1 VAGPL
6 SSSELFPAGRS
17 DISSR
22 HISLANGM
30 CLRVAESGA
39 PDANPIVM
47 LHGWGA
53 SLYAFRHALSILP
66 ARGFRVIAVDM
77 RGYGLSDH
85 PRGAGAFTLDA
96 YMSDLISL
104 LDALALPK
112 AVLAGHSMGGA
123 IALHFALRHPD
134 RVRALVLVNPAGL
147 VRIPI
152 IWSARL
158 TPRAVVERV
167 FDGRVPRWL
176 VAQVL
181 RRLAFSDA
189 RFVSERDVDEYWAP
203 TRTPGYVCAVRGAI
217 DEFEWTP
224 VDQDRASRMAVPAV
238 VILGEHDRLIHD
250 GGDGAER
257 LRGATIVRLSGG
269 HCVHEE
275 RPEEVYG
282 LIGDF
287 LRR

>member
-1 VAGPL
+1 MASG
-6 SSSELFPAGRS
+6 
-17 DISSR
+17 IS
-22 HISLANGM
+22 
-30 CLRVAESGA
+30 LRVAESGA
-39 PDANPIVM
+39 ADASPIVM

-53 SLYAFRHALSILP
+53 SLYTFRHALSILP

-85 PRGAGAFTLDA
+85 PRGADAFTLGA

-104 LDALALPK
+104 LDTLALTNV
-112 AVLAGHSMGGA
+112 VLAGHSMGGA
-123 IALHFALRHPD
+123 VALHFALRHPN
-134 RVRALVLVNPAGL
+134 RVRALALVNPAGL

-152 IWSARL
+152 VWSARV
-158 TPRAVVERV
+158 TPRALVERV

-176 VAQVL
+176 VAQIL
-181 RRLAFSDA
+181 RRLAFSNE

-203 TRTPGYVCAVRGAI
+203 TRIPGYVHAVRGAI

-224 VDQDRASRMAVPAV
+224 LTRDEASRMAVPAV

-250 GGDGAER
+250 AADAAER
-257 LRGATIVRLSGG
+257 LHKATVVRLSGG

-275 RPEEVYG
+275 RPEDVYG
-282 LIGDF
+282 AVADF

>member
-1 VAGPL
+1 VGRPL

-17 DISSR
+17 DITSR
-22 HISLANGM
+22 SISLANGM
-30 CLRVAESGA
+30 CLRIAESGA

-66 ARGFRVIAVDM
+66 ARGFRVIAVDL
-77 RGYGLSDH
+77 RGYGLSNH
-85 PRGAGAFTLDA
+85 PRDENAFTLDA

-104 LDALALPK
+104 LDALSLTK
-112 AVLAGHSMGGA
+112 VVLAGHSMGGA
-123 IALHFALRHPD
+123 IALRLALRDPG
-134 RVRALVLVNPAGL
+134 RVRALALVNPAGL
-147 VRIPI
+147 VHIPI
-152 IWSARL
+152 VWSAKL
-158 TPRAVVERV
+158 APRAVVERV
-167 FDGRVPRWL
+167 CDGRVPRWL

-189 RFVSERDVDEYWAP
+189 SCVSERDVDQYWAP
-203 TRTPGYVCAVRGAI
+203 TRIPGYVSAVRGAI

-224 VDQDRASRMAVPAV
+224 VTHDQARSLAVPAV
-238 VILGEHDRLIHD
+238 VILGEQDRLIHD
-250 GGDGAER
+250 ARNAAER
-257 LRGATIVRLSGG
+257 LRGATVISLSGG

-275 RPEEVYG
+275 RPDEVYG

-287 LRR
+287 LQR

>member
-1 VAGPL
+1 
-6 SSSELFPAGRS
+6 
-17 DISSR
+17 
-22 HISLANGM
+22 M
-30 CLRVAESGA
+30 CLRIAESGA

-53 SLYAFRHALSILP
+53 SLYAFRHAMSILP
-66 ARGFRVIAVDM
+66 PRGFRVIAVDM

-85 PRGAGAFTLDA
+85 PREAHAFTLDA

-104 LDALALPK
+104 LDALRLTNV
-112 AVLAGHSMGGA
+112 VLAGHSMGGA
-123 IALHFALRHPD
+123 VALHLALRDPG
-134 RVRALVLVNPAGL
+134 RVRALALVNPAGL

-152 IWSARL
+152 VWSARV
-158 TPRAVVERV
+158 TPRVVVERLL
-167 FDGRVPRWL
+167 DGRVPRWL
-176 VAQVL
+176 VAQIL

-189 RFVSERDVDEYWAP
+189 TCVSERDVDEYWAP
-203 TRTPGYVCAVRGAI
+203 TRVPGYVHAVRGAI
-217 DEFEWTP
+217 DEFDWTP
-224 VDQDRASRMAVPAV
+224 LNHDQASGLAVPAI
-238 VILGEHDRLIHD
+238 VILGEQDRLIHD
-250 GGDGAER
+250 ARSAAER
-257 LRGATIVRLSGG
+257 LRGATVTSLSGG